1 MFISEKFILKYLFTI
16 TKVGTSLHALNFEVK
31 IYFFSLQITFVLFS
45 RTNRWVFFFITNVN
59 LLEKYH
65 RTSTSIVSFN
75 KDMKTIHAYISN
87 MFRQNSLIY
96 SLLFLTRLGKAS
108 IQPHILSFYIIL
120 SQYSHF
126 TLSNPN
132 IKHMT

>member
-31 IYFFSLQITFVLFS
+31 IYFFSLQITFILFS

-96 SLLFLTRLGKAS
+96 TFLTRWVKQVYNHTFFHFILYSNS
-108 IQPHILSFYIIL
+108 I
-120 SQYSHF
+120 
-126 TLSNPN
+126 
-132 IKHMT
+132 HMSICPIQI

>member
-16 TKVGTSLHALNFEVK
+16 KKVRTSLHALNFEVK
-31 IYFFSLQITFVLFS
+31 IYFFSLQITFILFS

-96 SLLFLTRLGKAS
+96 NF
-108 IQPHILSFYIIL
+108 F
-120 SQYSHF
+120 
-126 TLSNPN
+126 
-132 IKHMT
+132 

>member
-31 IYFFSLQITFVLFS
+31 IYFFSLQITLYYFPVLI
-45 RTNRWVFFFITNVN
+45 VGYFF
-59 LLEKYH
+59 LSH
-65 RTSTSIVSFN
+65 TSIYWKNTIELQRQLCLLIKTWKQSTHTFQICFDKTHKYITFFN
-75 KDMKTIHAYISN
+75 S
-87 MFRQNSLIY
+87 
-96 SLLFLTRLGKAS
+96 LGKAS

-126 TLSNPN
+126 PLSNPN